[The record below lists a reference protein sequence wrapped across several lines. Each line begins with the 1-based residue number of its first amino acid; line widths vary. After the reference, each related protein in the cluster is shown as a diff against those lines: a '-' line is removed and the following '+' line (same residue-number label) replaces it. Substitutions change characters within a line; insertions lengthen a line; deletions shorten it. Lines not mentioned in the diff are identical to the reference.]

1 MGCTDKVI
9 HSNKYYNNDILK
21 IQHFFTTVFVLRYFA
36 DEYGYVRGAVNM
48 KKEIMK
54 RGPIGKYFNIFFL
67 KNIFASKSL
76 FYSFS

>member
-1 MGCTDKVI
+1 M
-9 HSNKYYNNDILK
+9 
-21 IQHFFTTVFVLRYFA
+21 FVSRYFA

-76 FYSFS
+76 STVFHDHFENIKKKLFLQKFLFLQ